1 MPFVRIV
8 LASLAIV
15 WASAATVAAAGQAR
29 PYVGRPVAEVLKE
42 LQDGG
47 LRLVFSS
54 DLVTPAM
61 RVRAEPTAR
70 EPRRIAVE
78 ILGPHGL
85 TLRDGPRG
93 TLLVVAKP
101 KAPRPTAAPQR
112 TGPADDGKAA
122 PPPDTPDPMR
132 VEEFVDV
139 SDRLVNQE
147 TGSTAYVVRPTEI
160 RETPGGFDNPFHVF
174 QVLPGV
180 AAIDDESGKLAVRGA
195 GPEHNIVV
203 LDGVQIHNPYRFSE
217 LTSSFLNT
225 DTAATVSLDA
235 SGLDARYGGRLS
247 SVTAIETRDGTRERR
262 LAASGA
268 IGLANGHVLLEGRL
282 PNTETGSWWLTTR
295 GTYYRPVVGLFRSGV
310 MPSFGDVQFKM
321 TVRPT
326 PRTSVSVFA
335 LAGRESMDNR
345 DRIADTT
352 SWFNGSN
359 ALGLATLKWTPNRRL
374 ATTTTVS
381 AYTHGTLDHDE
392 SFPLTDA
399 FERRADV
406 QDFAVRQHV
415 VFAIAPKHVLDAGV
429 DVHRIRSVWHMQGVK
444 PPIFERGVGPST
456 WGEGV
461 VYPPGGAVDSRL
473 ARTQFG
479 AWLQDRLPIGSRLTI
494 EPGVR
499 LDWNSYTEEAVW
511 QPRVRVAAR
520 LAGAAVWAGYA
531 EQSQTPGHERLQG
544 FDYFQLPESD
554 APTLRNERSRQVVV
568 GFERAFA
575 AGFDLRV
582 EGYRRRFDRLLVQ
595 RLETDAERAT
605 RLLDHVLPSDLPPD
619 TVLLERRPTVF
630 PESTGR
636 GTAHGVEL
644 LLRRTG
650 DRVSGWVGYTYSR
663 TTREAHGYTFP
674 FDFDRPHTVTAAGT
688 LRLASRLRFS
698 LTALHA
704 SGFAITPLHQEVFF
718 MRAWRLDGTQEPIA
732 TAIRN
737 PDGSLHLAP
746 NPGMRRL
753 SLRNQERLAGYA
765 RADVRV
771 TYASGGRWEF
781 YGEVIN
787 VFDHRN
793 YLQTM
798 PVPESFGG
806 SQGVTTS
813 NNVYENFERLPS
825 FGVRFRF

>member
-1 MPFVRIV
+1 MPSVRLVLV
-8 LASLAIV
+8 LAVV
-15 WASAATVAAAGQAR
+15 WASAAVEAAGQGR
-29 PYVGRPVAEVLKE
+29 PYAGRPVAEVLKE

-47 LRLVFSS
+47 LRVVFSS
-54 DLVTPAM
+54 DLVPPAL
-61 RVRAEPTAR
+61 RVKADPTAR

-78 ILGPHGL
+78 ILEPHGL
-85 TLRDGPRG
+85 MLRDGPRG
-93 TLLVVAKP
+93 TLLVVARPKP
-101 KAPRPTAAPQR
+101 ARQPARPRQAEPTGDTKA
-112 TGPADDGKAA
+112 D

-132 VEEFVDV
+132 VEESVDV
-139 SDRLVNQE
+139 TDRLVNQE

-160 RETPGGFDNPFHVF
+160 RETAGGFDDAFHVF
-174 QVLPGV
+174 QVLPGA

-217 LTSSFLNT
+217 LTSSFLNA

-247 SVTAIETRDGTRERR
+247 SVTAVETRDGTRDRR
-262 LAASGA
+262 LAASGSL
-268 IGLANGHVLLEGRL
+268 GLANGHLLLEGRL
-282 PNTETGSWWLTTR
+282 PNSETGSWWLTTR

-326 PRTSVSVFA
+326 PRTSLSVFG
-335 LAGRESMDNR
+335 LAGRESMESYGRLIDDTNR
-345 DRIADTT
+345 
-352 SWFNGSN
+352 WFKGSN

-381 AYTHGTLDHDE
+381 AYTHGTHDHDE
-392 SFPLTDA
+392 FLTAADA
-399 FERRADV
+399 FVRRADITDV
-406 QDFAVRQHV
+406 AARQHV
-415 VFAIAPKHVLDAGV
+415 VFAVSPKHLLDAGV
-429 DVHRIRSVWHMQGVK
+429 DLHRIRSAWHMRGVK
-444 PPIFERGVGPST
+444 PPIFQRGVGPST

-461 VYPPGGAVDSRL
+461 VYPPGGAIDSRL

-479 AWLQDRLPIGSRLTI
+479 AWLQDRLPLGSRLTI

-499 LDWNSYTEEAVW
+499 LDWNSYTKEAVW
-511 QPRVRVAAR
+511 QPRLRVAAR

-531 EQSQTPGHERLQG
+531 EQTQTPGHERLQG
-544 FDYFQLPESD
+544 FDYFQLPESNGT
-554 APTLRNERSRQVVV
+554 ALHNERSRQVVV
-568 GFERAFA
+568 GFERALA
-575 AGFDLRV
+575 GGFDLRV

-595 RLETDAERAT
+595 RLETDEERAT
-605 RLLDHVLPSDLPPD
+605 RLLAFTLPPD
-619 TVLLERRPTVF
+619 LPADAVILEHRPTVF
-630 PESTGR
+630 PESTGK
-636 GTAHGVEL
+636 GTANGVEL

-650 DRVSGWVGYTYSR
+650 EKVSGWVGYTFSR

-674 FDFDRPHTVTAAGT
+674 FDFDRPHTVSAAGT
-688 LRLASRLRFS
+688 LRLASRLRLS

-718 MRAWRLDGTQEPIA
+718 MRDWLPDGTQAPIA
-732 TAIRN
+732 RAIRN
-737 PDGSLHLAP
+737 ADRSLHLAP
-746 NPGMRRL
+746 NPEMRRL
-753 SLRNQERLAGYA
+753 SLRNSERLEGYA

-771 TYASGGRWEF
+771 TYGRGGRWEF

-787 VFDHRN
+787 LFNHRN

-798 PVPESFGG
+798 PIPASFGG
-806 SQGVTTS
+806 DEGVTTK